1 MTRTGERPHHG
12 PWRGQRLWGVLVVLM
27 AAVGAALGVGPGVAG
42 AATQTPGQVLA
53 SSGAAAKGEP
63 SFHYVATESQ
73 SGLSITIAGDV
84 AKAQGT
90 QTIVANMNGQV
101 GHVTVTL
108 VEGSAYF
115 RGDEPGLQNFMQLP
129 AALAAEYTNQW
140 ISLSKSD
147 PGYAAIAAG
156 LTTASALGQ
165 VQIAKPITLRGVT
178 KKMGQRVLTIGGT
191 ERGTPSGATKPVT
204 IPVRLYVKA
213 SGPPLPVLY
222 SATWVVDNHAEV
234 QSVSFS
240 RWKEPVHVAA
250 PAGPVPMG
258 SLGGKPVEA

>member
-1 MTRTGERPHHG
+1 M
-12 PWRGQRLWGVLVVLM
+12 LLVLVATVTSTLLVHPGI
-27 AAVGAALGVGPGVAG
+27 AAAE
-42 AATQTPGQVLA
+42 TTTPGHLLA

-84 AKAQGT
+84 AKTGGT
-90 QTIVANMNGQV
+90 QTIVANTDGQV

-108 VEGSAYF
+108 VDGSAYF

-129 AALAAEYTNQW
+129 AALATEYTNQW
-140 ISLSKSD
+140 ISLSKGD

-156 LTTASALGQ
+156 LTTASALSQ
-165 VQIAKPITLRGVT
+165 VEIAKPLTLKGAT
-178 KKMGQRVLTIGGT
+178 TKMGQRVLTIGGT
-191 ERGTPSGATKPVT
+191 DRGTPSGSSKPVT
-204 IPVRLYVKA
+204 IPVKLYVKA
-213 SGPPLPVLY
+213 SGAPLPVLY
-222 SATWVVDNHAEV
+222 SATWVLAKHAQV

-240 RWKEPVHVAA
+240 HWKEPVHVTA

-258 SLGGKPVEA
+258 ALGGKPVEA

>member
-1 MTRTGERPHHG
+1 MARTEERQHDRRWHG
-12 PWRGQRLWGVLVVLM
+12 RCLRGMLIVLLAM
-27 AAVGAALGVGPGVAG
+27 MGATLLVGPGVAG
-42 AATQTPGQVLA
+42 AATKTPGQVLA

-73 SGLSITIAGDV
+73 SDLSITIAGDV
-84 AKAQGT
+84 AKTEGT

-101 GHVTVTL
+101 GHVTVSL

-140 ISLSKSD
+140 ISLSKGD

-165 VQIAKPITLRGVT
+165 VQIGKPLALRGVT
-178 KKMGQRVLTIGGT
+178 TKMGQRVLTIGGT
-191 ERGTPSGATKPVT
+191 DRGTPSGSTKPVT

-213 SGPPLPVLY
+213 SGTPLPVLY
-222 SATWVVDNHAEV
+222 SATWLVDNHAEV
-234 QSVSFS
+234 QSVSFG
-240 RWKEPVHVAA
+240 RWKEPVHVTV
-250 PAGPVPMG
+250 PVGPVPM
-258 SLGGKPVEA
+258 SALGGKPVEA

>member
-1 MTRTGERPHHG
+1 MLLILVATVSSTLLLG
-12 PWRGQRLWGVLVVLM
+12 PSVAA
-27 AAVGAALGVGPGVAG
+27 AAVS
-42 AATQTPGQVLA
+42 TPGQLLA

-84 AKAQGT
+84 AKTGGT
-90 QTIVANMNGQV
+90 QTIVANMDGQV

-108 VEGSAYF
+108 VDGSAYF

-129 AALAAEYTNQW
+129 AALATEYTNQW
-140 ISLSKSD
+140 ISLSKGD

-156 LTTASALGQ
+156 LTTASALSQ
-165 VQIAKPITLRGVT
+165 VEIAKPLSLKGATT
-178 KKMGQRVLTIGGT
+178 KMGQRVLTISGT
-191 ERGTPSGATKPVT
+191 DRGTPSGSTKPVT

-213 SGPPLPVLY
+213 SGAPLPVLY
-222 SATWVVDNHAEV
+222 SATWVVAKHAQV

-240 RWKEPVHVAA
+240 HWKEPVHVTA

-258 SLGGKPVEA
+258 ALGGKPVEA

>member
-1 MTRTGERPHHG
+1 M
-12 PWRGQRLWGVLVVLM
+12 LLILVATVSSTFL
-27 AAVGAALGVGPGVAG
+27 LGPGVA
-42 AATQTPGQVLA
+42 AAAASTPGQLLA

-73 SGLSITIAGDV
+73 SDLSITIAGDV
-84 AKAQGT
+84 AKTGGT
-90 QTIVANMNGQV
+90 QTIVANMDGQV

-108 VEGSAYF
+108 VDGSAYF

-129 AALAAEYTNQW
+129 AALATEYTNQW
-140 ISLSKSD
+140 ISLSKGD

-156 LTTASALGQ
+156 LTTASALSQ
-165 VQIAKPITLRGVT
+165 VEIAKPLSLKGATT
-178 KKMGQRVLTIGGT
+178 KMGQRVLTISGT
-191 ERGTPSGATKPVT
+191 DRGTPSGSTKPVT

-213 SGPPLPVLY
+213 SGAPLPVLY
-222 SATWVVDNHAEV
+222 SATWVVAKHAQV

-240 RWKEPVHVAA
+240 HWKEPVHVTA

-258 SLGGKPVEA
+258 ALGGKPVEA

>member
-1 MTRTGERPHHG
+1 M
-12 PWRGQRLWGVLVVLM
+12 LMVLVATVL
-27 AAVGAALGVGPGVAG
+27 ATLSADPGVAG
-42 AATQTPGQVLA
+42 AATKTPGQVLA
-53 SSGAAAKGEP
+53 SSGAAAKGEA

-73 SGLSITIAGDV
+73 SDMSITIAGDV
-84 AKAQGT
+84 SKTEGT
-90 QTIVANMNGQV
+90 QTIVANMNGQA

-140 ISLSKSD
+140 ISLSKGD

-165 VQIAKPITLRGVT
+165 VQIGKPLTLRGSTT
-178 KKMGQRVLTIGGT
+178 KKGQRVLTIGGT
-191 ERGTPSGATKPVT
+191 DRGTPSGSTKPVT

-213 SGPPLPVLY
+213 SGRPLPVLY
-222 SATWVVDNHAEV
+222 SATWVVDNHTEV

-240 RWKEPVHVAA
+240 RWKEPVHVTA
-250 PAGPVPMG
+250 PVGPVPMG